1 MNMTTMSLA
10 EMIDDNGLNLNVALQ
25 YHLRCNHY
33 PPLPISLIPLCE
45 TVITGVSDETLDL
58 NDMIELPTGLTWRG
72 MTSAPV
78 REVIDWLHL
87 DHFIM
92 TAELY

>member
-1 MNMTTMSLA
+1 MNITSLDLA
-10 EMIDDNGLNLNVALQ
+10 EQVDNGLNLNLALRF
-25 YHLRCNHY
+25 HLQNNHY
-33 PPLPISLIPLCE
+33 PPVPISFLPLCE
-45 TVITGVSDETLDL
+45 EVILGVSDETLSLD
-58 NDMIELPTGLTWRG
+58 DYVSLPDGLTWRG

-78 REVIDWLHL
+78 REVISWLHL